1 MNARTQ
7 TRTATLAAM
16 ALTLALNASLAA
28 AAPGAAER
36 AKSSV
41 PCRTVAS
48 YTMSAWM
55 APVAMVLHSAGAWTA
70 WNEQMAAEGLAL
82 APEALPQDVD
92 WAKESVVVLALG
104 ELPDAYRMEV
114 TGARRSLHG
123 TTVNVKLEVGTGGH
137 APALVMAMP
146 KSAAGRMTMVCDYA
160 MPMPECRTYPDASVA
175 MSGDEQPVAVSTS
188 WGAMKA
194 EYR

>member
-28 AAPGAAER
+28 AAPVVAER

-41 PCRTVAS
+41 PCRTVAA

-55 APVAMVLHSAGAWTA
+55 APAAVVLNSAAAWQA
-70 WNEQMAAEGLAL
+70 WNDQMVNDDLAVAAE
-82 APEALPQDVD
+82 PLPQDVD
-92 WAKESVVVLALG
+92 WSKESVLVLALG
-104 ELPDAYRMEV
+104 EVSDLYHLEML
-114 TGARRSLHG
+114 GARRGLNG
-123 TTVNVKLEVGTGGH
+123 TTVSLKVEVGHGGSS
-137 APALVMAMP
+137 PALVVAMP
-146 KSAAGRMTMVCDYA
+146 KSAARRLTLDCAYA
-160 MPMPECRTYPDASVA
+160 MPMPECRTYVEPTLATMGGA
-175 MSGDEQPVAVSTS
+175 EPVAVATS